1 MSRLAELE
9 PGVALDRLCE
19 LCRRMLAASDLDAR
33 LTVVLA
39 SLAELFDVRH
49 TMLFVPAGDDSLTT
63 VASHGYPPGGVGASV
78 PIGQGLVGMAA
89 KRKRTLTVTNLE
101 RGLNMVRAIHT
112 SATPA
117 ASDVRDIPFV
127 GIVNAQSQL
136 AVPLLIG
143 DDLLGVLY
151 AEDTRPGAYGHCHE
165 QIVEIVAYALAR
177 DLSSE
182 SEAPIQHDASV
193 AAPGGALPLRV
204 QYYPAD
210 SSVFFDGEYVIKSLP
225 GSILHRVLHD
235 YVESGR
241 VDFTLKELRLDPEL
255 QNHIGRDNLDAR
267 LILLRRRLQERFPFV
282 RIVRTGR
289 GRFRLELDRAAVL
302 QKA

>member
-1 MSRLAELE
+1 MAELE

-19 LCRRMLAASDLDAR
+19 LSRRMLAASDLDAR
-33 LTVVLA
+33 LTVALA

-49 TMLFVPAGDDSLTT
+49 TMLFVPAGDDGLTT
-63 VASHGYPPGGVGASV
+63 IASHGYPPGGVGASV
-78 PIGQGLVGMAA
+78 AIGQGLVGMAA
-89 KRKRTLTVTNLE
+89 ERKRTLTVTNLE
-101 RGLNMVRAIHT
+101 RGLNMVRAIYG

-117 ASDVRDIPFV
+117 GGEVRDIPFV
-127 GIVNAQSQL
+127 GIVNSQSQL

-143 DDLLGVLY
+143 DVLLGVLY
-151 AEDTRPGAYGHCHE
+151 AEDTRPGAYGHRHE
-165 QIVEIVAYALAR
+165 QVVEIVAHALAR

-182 SEAPIQHDASV
+182 SEATVQHDASGV
-193 AAPGGALPLRV
+193 APAGALPLQV
-204 QYYPAD
+204 QYYQAD

-282 RIVRTGR
+282 RIARTGR
-289 GRFRLELDRAAVL
+289 GRFRLELDRVAVL
-302 QKA
+302 QEA